1 MAAPHVAG
9 AAAYL
14 ADAFNL
20 TTPAQIEQKVR
31 QYATRVG
38 YLDRSGR
45 EITIVQLP

>member
-14 ADAFNL
+14 ADAFGL

-31 QYATRVG
+31 QYATSTG
-38 YLDRSGR
+38 YADMGGNL
-45 EITIVQLP
+45 IKIVQLP